1 MARAEWLLRYRLPCQ
16 GCHEIGGT
24 GGRIGPSLSGLSER
38 RSRDEVL
45 NMIRDPQRAV
55 PGTVMPRVP
64 MGETTRQLIA
74 SYLVQRKAAA
84 TEPAPAVRAAAPVPR
99 TSSHGDAA
107 VLYRRFCAPC
117 HGVRGKGDGYNAR
130 FLPVRPTAHADS
142 SYMSKR
148 SDEDLFDTIAGG
160 GEFVDRSN
168 LMPAFGRTLTR
179 DEIRG
184 IVHYLRSLCRCEAP
198 GWARAD

>member
-1 MARAEWLLRYRLPCQ
+1 
-16 GCHEIGGT
+16 
-24 GGRIGPSLSGLSER
+24 
-38 RSRDEVL
+38 
-45 NMIRDPQRAV
+45 MIRDPQRAV